1 MKTMLVLSI
10 YMVCFEHDERNTAI
24 NLSFAL
30 SPIFFVF
37 LRVLPFLSLAMS
49 DTIRLSSRQ
58 RILAAKLQ
66 DSNNAAEPEIRM
78 HQRDAPPQSVAPGD
92 HDTPPHS
99 CNDAPETSSNANNS
113 REPGTQTVLGV

>member
-1 MKTMLVLSI
+1 
-10 YMVCFEHDERNTAI
+10 
-24 NLSFAL
+24 
-30 SPIFFVF
+30 
-37 LRVLPFLSLAMS
+37 
-49 DTIRLSSRQ
+49 
-58 RILAAKLQ
+58 
-66 DSNNAAEPEIRM
+66 M